1 MKWRR
6 SLVIAARLQDGD
18 DHQVGVGE
26 EPLFGFDAGGF
37 RGAGDGA
44 EVFVPGQTAQMIRA
58 DPGQSYDFVFG
69 EDFLAGFN
77 AHHGFAP
84 VLRCPAPN

>member
-1 MKWRR
+1 
-6 SLVIAARLQDGD
+6 
-18 DHQVGVGE
+18 
-26 EPLFGFDAGGF
+26 
-37 RGAGDGA
+37 
-44 EVFVPGQTAQMIRA
+44 MIRA

-84 VLRCPAPN
+84 VLRCPVPN